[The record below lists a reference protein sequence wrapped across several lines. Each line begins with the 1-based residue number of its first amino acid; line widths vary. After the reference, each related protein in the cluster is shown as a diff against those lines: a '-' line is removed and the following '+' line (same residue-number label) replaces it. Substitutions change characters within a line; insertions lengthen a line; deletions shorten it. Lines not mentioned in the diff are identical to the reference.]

1 MQKFFVVAFI
11 VIGVG
16 FLISFLQKD
25 RWSLFVYPNG
35 ELAEEAIKAIDSYE
49 SFEEC
54 LAGFEFSKRSL
65 PNATFECGYKC
76 KIQDKEL
83 GLYICKET
91 RD

>member
-1 MQKFFVVAFI
+1 MRNLFVIALI
-11 VIGVG
+11 VIGAG

-25 RWSLFVYPNG
+25 KWSLFVYPNG
-35 ELAEEAIKAIDSYE
+35 DLTQEAIKAIDSYS

-54 LAGFEFSKRSL
+54 RQGFDFSKRSL

-76 KIQDKEL
+76 NIQDKEL

-91 RD
+91 QD